1 MPMLK
6 TTSAAMVLSAVA
18 TICMASAPADAGTVH
33 PMACAP
39 SDRVLITSRSD
50 YFIGDGIPG
59 HRVVARGP
67 GTLRLSVGAGISF
80 GTSMS
85 DHTGV
90 DLHGG

>member
-1 MPMLK
+1 M
-6 TTSAAMVLSAVA
+6 
-18 TICMASAPADAGTVH
+18 
-33 PMACAP
+33 
-39 SDRVLITSRSD
+39 ITSRSD